1 MTFDDVAPII
11 HGTSVL
17 AILGAL
23 AGWVPPVAA
32 LLAALWYSIEI
43 YESKTFQRILADRR
57 TRRVIKLRARI
68 LMLEQL
74 SSSTPAPHPPAG
86 DPSARRENAQT
97 ALETVI
103 GKLPPPG
110 PPSP

>member
-1 MTFDDVAPII
+1 MTFDDAAPII

-17 AILGAL
+17 AILGAF
-23 AGWVPPVAA
+23 AGWVPPIAA
-32 LLAALWYSIEI
+32 ALAALWYSIEI

-57 TRRVIKLRARI
+57 TRKVIRLRARI

-74 SSSTPAPHPPAG
+74 SSSTPGPHPPAN
-86 DPSARRENAQT
+86 DPSARRETAQI
-97 ALETVI
+97 ALDKI
-103 GKLPPPG
+103 GMLPPPG